1 MPPQTPLLLCHSASE
16 HRFLTALLKLF
27 YACERASVRFFQ
39 CAAVCFPGRGLAVPM
54 LFLRNGAGAADL
66 RAECGGK
73 LFCGRDVVG
82 GGKTTAD
89 ADNALRGSEVH
100 GGGFYRARAGKLD
113 RAVSGAVYLRDLR
126 LRGSV

>member
-1 MPPQTPLLLCHSASE
+1 
-16 HRFLTALLKLF
+16 
-27 YACERASVRFFQ
+27 
-39 CAAVCFPGRGLAVPM
+39 M

-89 ADNALRGSEVH
+89 ADNALRG
-100 GGGFYRARAGKLD
+100 FYRARAGKLD